1 LNHTEKQDAPAA
13 LVTGAAKRIGA
24 EIVKQLHQAGFRVAI
39 HCHRSVK
46 EANALAAQLNDIRNN
61 SATVLV
67 ADLAIKTSIM
77 DLIPKALDW
86 AGGLHLLVNNASL
99 FAKTSTKPL
108 DEKTWDDLFTINVK
122 APFWLSHQAFPALS
136 INQGAIINITDIHS
150 EKPLKGYSAYCQ
162 TKAALTM
169 QTKSLAREFAPRVR
183 VNAIAP
189 GAIAWPLNDN
199 ELSIEL
205 QAGIIEKTPL
215 KRHGCPLDV
224 AKALLA
230 LVDNSFITGQVLA
243 VDGGRGII

>member
-1 LNHTEKQDAPAA
+1 LNHTEKQEAPTA
-13 LVTGAAKRIGA
+13 LVTGGAKRIGA
-24 EIVKQLHQAGFRVAI
+24 EIVKQLHQAGFRVGI
-39 HCHRSVK
+39 HCHHSVK
-46 EANALAAQLNDIRNN
+46 EANALAAQLNDVRNH

-67 ADLAIKTSIM
+67 ADLTVKTSIM
-77 DLIPKALDW
+77 DLIPNLLDW
-86 AGGLHLLVNNASL
+86 AGGLTLLVNNASL
-99 FAKTSTKPL
+99 FAKTSTEFL

-136 INQGAIINITDIHS
+136 NNQGAIINITDIHS
-150 EKPLKGYSAYCQ
+150 KKPLKGYSAYCQ

-199 ELSIEL
+199 ELSTES
-205 QAGIIEKTPL
+205 QAKIIEKTPL
-215 KRHGCPLDV
+215 KRHGCPVDI

-243 VDGGRGII
+243 VDGGREIV

>member
-1 LNHTEKQDAPAA
+1 MNHTEKQEAPTA
-13 LVTGAAKRIGA
+13 LVTGGAKRIGA
-24 EIVKQLHQAGFRVAI
+24 EIVKQLHQAGFRVGI
-39 HCHRSVK
+39 HCHHSVK
-46 EANALAAQLNDIRNN
+46 EANALAAQLNDVRNH

-67 ADLAIKTSIM
+67 ADLTVKTSIM
-77 DLIPKALDW
+77 DLIPNLLDW
-86 AGGLHLLVNNASL
+86 AGGLTLLVNNASL
-99 FAKTSTKPL
+99 FAKTSTEFL

-136 INQGAIINITDIHS
+136 NNQGAIINITDIHS
-150 EKPLKGYSAYCQ
+150 KKPLKGYSAYCQ

-199 ELSIEL
+199 ELSTES
-205 QAGIIEKTPL
+205 QAKIIEKTPL
-215 KRHGCPLDV
+215 KRHGCPVDI

-243 VDGGRGII
+243 VDGGREIV